1 MLASG
6 SQDGKIKTERM
17 VSTRDGT
24 QILSTTFDGTAR
36 ICGIKGGKM
45 LKEFHGH
52 SSYVNDAIFT
62 SDGLR
67 IITVSSDRTVNVG
80 FRRLPA
86 SETNV
91 SSLQVIVLLFNF
103 YSGLGF
109 KDCRLST
116 NIQATT
122 SFEGVTHP

>member
-1 MLASG
+1 
-6 SQDGKIKTERM
+6 
-17 VSTRDGT
+17 
-24 QILSTTFDGTAR
+24 
-36 ICGIKGGKM
+36 M

-122 SFEGVTHP
+122 SFEGVAVILPHDIRFLLKFIFFLFIFEFLIIFQF